1 MARWLRVALVAVV
14 VVVAARATDPSS
26 SHGQGAAQGHTGRQ
40 DKSLDPHTPG
50 LEVRRYTGDI
60 LP

>member
-1 MARWLRVALVAVV
+1 MALVAVV